1 MKRRVAINFSVLRSE
16 NMSNYLGRYSNK
28 QSQRKNKAGQHNQN
42 ATGISTSSREK
53 IASQLQQPSTEIHT
67 ASHQRTQKKQA
78 LTSRRIAVLVSLAL
92 HVIGAFVGTIYIV
105 KRTVFD
111 QEVVL
116 ATIME
121 AQDKPQLKLSFAR
134 ACCPKT

>member
-1 MKRRVAINFSVLRSE
+1 
-16 NMSNYLGRYSNK
+16 MSNYLGRYSNK

-67 ASHQRTQKKQA
+67 ASHKKKKKKQA

-111 QEVVL
+111 QELVL

-121 AQDKPQLKLSFAR
+121 AQDKPQTETVVRAR
-134 ACCPKT
+134 MLPKDLTNRNRYQQSK